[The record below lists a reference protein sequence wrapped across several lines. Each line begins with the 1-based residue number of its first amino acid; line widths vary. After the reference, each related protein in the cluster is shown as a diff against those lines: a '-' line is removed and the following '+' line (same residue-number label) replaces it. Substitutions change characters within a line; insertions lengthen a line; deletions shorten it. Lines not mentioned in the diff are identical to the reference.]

1 MHAAMAL
8 VSIVHRI
15 GKEAFLAELNKVVA
29 LEDSD
34 AEREA
39 FADRLLSTLASEAQ
53 EYFALFYRGLT
64 AEDLARVLPG
74 RR

>member
-1 MHAAMAL
+1 MAL

-15 GKEAFLAELNKVVA
+15 GKEAFLAELDKVVA

-34 AEREA
+34 VEREA
-39 FADRLLSTLASEAQ
+39 FADRLLSTPASETQ

-64 AEDLARVLPG
+64 ADDLARVFPG
-74 RR
+74 RL